1 MSPAETGRPSNK
13 PAVRKLAFAGFISYV
28 GTGAGEIALSVEV
41 YRQTN
46 SVVWLSLTF
55 LLTFGLDGLFRPL
68 AGAIADRF
76 DRQRVMIVSSTLA
89 GILWGLMAIADD
101 PALLLGLGFLA
112 RVVWGPFGISAMAA
126 LPNMVSSDDL
136 TWGNALFK
144 TTGSSAQVTGYA
156 LGGLLVSVIGT
167 GPVMLLNAASFIL
180 GSIIIASVRA
190 TFRAPHE
197 EEEEDGRTGIF
208 AGFPYIFRDP
218 ALRSLFLVWT
228 TLFLAIDIAVVA
240 ELPLADEFG
249 WGEFGFGI
257 INAAWPL
264 GAIAGAVAARRLT
277 RRTEPYGVLI
287 GTLAVTVGWGLVAV
301 APVFL
306 LVPVAY
312 FITAAC
318 DSLDDV
324 GGFSIMQR
332 RTSDAIRGRVLGAML
347 TAGMLANAVGFSFA
361 GFLIEAFGPRGVFVL
376 GAGLALLA
384 SPLLLPLFREVGR
397 ERDVSESPA
406 GGES

>member
-41 YRQTN
+41 YRQTK

-89 GILWGLMAIADD
+89 GIIWGLMAFADD

-264 GAIAGAVAARRLT
+264 GAIAGGRCGQAAHTPDR
-277 RRTEPYGVLI
+277 
-287 GTLAVTVGWGLVAV
+287 
-301 APVFL
+301 
-306 LVPVAY
+306 
-312 FITAAC
+312 
-318 DSLDDV
+318 
-324 GGFSIMQR
+324 
-332 RTSDAIRGRVLGAML
+332 AIRGPHRHARRHGRVGAGSGRTGVPARSGRL
-347 TAGMLANAVGFSFA
+347 LHHRRLRFTRRCRWVLDHAAEDERCDPRAGA
-361 GFLIEAFGPRGVFVL
+361 GGDADGGDARERSGILVRRISHRGVRSARRVRAWR
-376 GAGLALLA
+376 GPGPARVAASLALV
-384 SPLLLPLFREVGR
+384 SRGR
-397 ERDVSESPA
+397 ARA
-406 GGES
+406 